1 MNVFETWQETLY
13 KYNNHIAQFLVGDE
27 EYKAILVN
35 GTKKEIEQV
44 ISILL
49 DIPFNRFIEE
59 LKTLYIEPSFVP
71 SEIVQFSNYENAVIR
86 LPEIL
91 DFPPYKLCFDEIG
104 KLLHNSKSEGAC
116 KKYGE
121 NHAKLAACLDLV
133 TIERH
138 GSCVV
143 KNTALGKYL
152 TSIPMK
158 DKKELFRR
166 LFLRDRFIQFI
177 VQKALSG
184 QVKYVDTVKCLSLT
198 TANRRRSNVKC
209 VLEEILK
216 NTDYEYVLDNI
227 IW

>member
-1 MNVFETWQETLY
+1 
-13 KYNNHIAQFLVGDE
+13 
-27 EYKAILVN
+27 
-35 GTKKEIEQV
+35 
-44 ISILL
+44 
-49 DIPFNRFIEE
+49 
-59 LKTLYIEPSFVP
+59 
-71 SEIVQFSNYENAVIR
+71 
-86 LPEIL
+86 
-91 DFPPYKLCFDEIG
+91 
-104 KLLHNSKSEGAC
+104 
-116 KKYGE
+116 
-121 NHAKLAACLDLV
+121 
-133 TIERH
+133 
-138 GSCVV
+138 
-143 KNTALGKYL
+143 
-152 TSIPMK
+152 MK